1 MCYDYHGSWD
11 EKTSHNAPLYA
22 SFGEGSIQSSI
33 DYYLEKGVP
42 ARKLVMGLPTYGRT
56 FLLSED
62 VEDGPA
68 LGKPAGKVGFSGPYT
83 NEPGFLGYNEVRN
96 SFLREFKI
104 MYEISVSLN
113 SSSFFLNR
121 SLRSFYQIEV
131 IGPRFGMIT
140 PRSHL

>member
-1 MCYDYHGSWD
+1 MCYDYHGAWD

-68 LGKPAGKVGFSGPYT
+68 LGKSAGKVGFSGPYT
-83 NEPGFLGYNEVRN
+83 NEPGFLGYNEV
-96 SFLREFKI
+96 
-104 MYEISVSLN
+104 
-113 SSSFFLNR
+113 SSSFINSARVQYCILYLNLSKR
-121 SLRSFYQIEV
+121 IMLFFE
-131 IGPRFGMIT
+131 
-140 PRSHL
+140 